1 MMMFKHTRLLVPAAC
16 VVAVALFGALRGEAG
31 PSGMPK
37 ATFVK
42 GDVTFGPEAG
52 PFDKV
57 KRNGEIPA
65 GVVVKT
71 GEDSRAEL
79 KYPDGSIVR
88 IGPAS
93 ILKIDGVSFDGKTKE
108 VKAESTLVAGQAWA
122 KVAKIV
128 GGEAKFQVKTQ
139 NAVAGVRGTVFRVN
153 IEKDDATLVKVYTG
167 AVAVSNSPFFAN
179 KGKETGPASPIDPNR
194 KEIAKPFSEVTKK
207 EWEQI
212 VGKQM
217 QVRVGGDGSMTQA
230 EAFTPAQD
238 KTGAEDEWVRWNE
251 ARDSGKDVE
260 KGAF

>member
-1 MMMFKHTRLLVPAAC
+1 MATKHLLIPAAAM
-16 VVAVALFGALRGEAG
+16 AVAALLAAPRIEAG
-31 PSGMPK
+31 PSGTPK
-37 ATFVK
+37 ATFIK
-42 GDVTFGPEAG
+42 GDVTVGPEAG
-52 PFDKV
+52 PFAKV
-57 KRNGEIPA
+57 KRNADIPA
-65 GVVVKT
+65 GVIVKT

-93 ILKIDGVSFDGKTKE
+93 ILKIDGVTFDGKTKE

-122 KVAKIV
+122 KVAKMV

-179 KGKETGPASPIDPNR
+179 KGKETGPVSPIDPNR
-194 KEIAKPFSEVTKK
+194 KEIAKPFSEVSKK

-217 QVRVGGDGSMTQA
+217 QVRVGGDGQMRQA
-230 EAFTPAQD
+230 EAFTPEED
-238 KTGAEDEWVRWNE
+238 KSGGEEEWVRWNE